1 MKGVCFKGPLF
12 SRSGLTSK
20 TERGMEEEE
29 DVIFIKREESSGRSL
44 SFPYCMS
51 FSGSPHCTFFII
63 LRINTTNLPN
73 NSKYKYYKQ
82 TK

>member
-29 DVIFIKREESSGRSL
+29 DMWYLLKGKRAVAGHFHFLTVCHFLAHLTVLSL
-44 SFPYCMS
+44 SS
-51 FSGSPHCTFFII
+51 
-63 LRINTTNLPN
+63 LEINTAKLPN
-73 NSKYKYYKQ
+73 TKCKYYKQ
-82 TK
+82 NK